1 MMAAM
6 SQRISS
12 LLSRIEDDAGKY
24 LAKQNEASL
33 IVGLSVEGE
42 RHLRTFRS
50 PDASKIGLPKID
62 STYEIGSFSKVFS
75 TSVLAVLEGQGV
87 ISLDDTI
94 RKYVPSSVK
103 LAPEIARIT
112 VRQLATHTS
121 GFDRIGKVFAK
132 MVFEDTR
139 TCYLRYRKED
149 LYEELRIA
157 ELAYPSGQGWA
168 YSIIGMG
175 LLGHIMELATGST
188 YEALLKNTICEP
200 LGLKDT
206 TYSLSDDQISRMIR
220 AIDSDGFPTANW
232 FHDVMM
238 PQGGLRS
245 TMQDMLTFA
254 EANLAASFKDDGSSL
269 FKALRRTREPHFDW
283 PKGYQLPERELGEFM
298 QGLAWWRIPVPTGQA
313 WWHNGATMYYQS
325 AVGVSESVPVALV
338 AMTSYYK
345 NLLDIQ
351 TFPAMH
357 REWFKQAC
365 R

>member
-1 MMAAM
+1 M
-6 SQRISS
+6 SQPIAD
-12 LLSRIEDDAGKY
+12 LLSRIEDDASSY
-24 LAKQNEASL
+24 LAKQNEATL
-33 IVGLSVEGE
+33 IVGVSVAGE

-50 PDASKIGLPKID
+50 PDATKVELPNID

-87 ISLDDTI
+87 ISLGDTI
-94 RKYVPSSVK
+94 RKYVPSSVQ

-121 GFDRIGKVFAK
+121 GFDRVGKVFAK
-132 MVFEDTR
+132 MVYEDTR

-149 LYEELRIA
+149 LYEELRVA
-157 ELAYPSGQGWA
+157 QLAYPSGTDWA

-175 LLGHIMELATGST
+175 LLGHIMELATGSS
-188 YEALLKNTICEP
+188 YEALLKKTICEP
-200 LGLKDT
+200 LGLVDT
-206 TYSLSDDQISRMIR
+206 TYTLSDDQISRMIR

-232 FHDVMM
+232 YHDVMM

-254 EANLAASFKDDGSSL
+254 EANLAARFKDDGSSL
-269 FKALRRTREPHFDW
+269 FKALRRAREPHVEW
-283 PKGYQLPERELGEFM
+283 PPGYKLPDRELGEFV
-298 QGLAWWRIPVPTGQA
+298 QGLAWWRIPVPSGHA
-313 WWHNGATMYYQS
+313 WYHNGATMYYQS
-325 AVGVSESVPVALV
+325 SVGVSDDAPVAVV

-357 REWFKQAC
+357 REWLKRAC
-365 R
+365 G